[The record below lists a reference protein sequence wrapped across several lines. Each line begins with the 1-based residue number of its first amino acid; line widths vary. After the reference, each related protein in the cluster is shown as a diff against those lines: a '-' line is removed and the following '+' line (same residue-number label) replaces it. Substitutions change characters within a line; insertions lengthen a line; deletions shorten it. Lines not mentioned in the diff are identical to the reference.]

1 MTVISTACSQHKCTE
16 NTASPAWLL
25 ILNHPHTQT
34 TCSSLLRGIIIKQ
47 QHLLSSLL
55 WGIAPPS
62 HANSH
67 NPLFI
72 QHNQVARLMQNLVC
86 FNVLIFFQHSHKLNV
101 PEWFWHQSYE
111 IVFLTITWLQ
121 SPGRDLPTVKGCIA
135 VLLLE
140 KLGTT

>member
-1 MTVISTACSQHKCTE
+1 MSVISTACSRHKCTQ
-16 NTASPAWLL
+16 NTASPACLL

-34 TCSSLLRGIIIKQ
+34 TCSSLLKGIIVKQ
-47 QHLLSSLL
+47 QHLLSFLP
-55 WGIAPPS
+55 WGITPPS

-67 NPLFI
+67 KPLFI

-86 FNVLIFFQHSHKLNV
+86 FNVLSFSQNSHKLNV

-111 IVFLTITWLQ
+111 IVFLIIILLHF
-121 SPGRDLPTVKGCIA
+121 PGRDLPIAKGCIA
-135 VLLLE
+135 ALLLE